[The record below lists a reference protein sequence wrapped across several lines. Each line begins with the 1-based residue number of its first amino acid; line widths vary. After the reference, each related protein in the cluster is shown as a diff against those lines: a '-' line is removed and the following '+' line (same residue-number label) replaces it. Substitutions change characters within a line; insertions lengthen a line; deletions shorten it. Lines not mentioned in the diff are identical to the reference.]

1 MNGLE
6 DFTFKDEFNSFKV
19 EGSSISLFLVLKYLK
34 SPQKR
39 IAFFAKSNSD
49 VEKIEQSIK
58 SLNTNILTCTFPSFD
73 CSFLSNLSP
82 TIDNKRQRIK
92 TLYNLY
98 QNKEMILI
106 SSLESLVEKTISKK
120 SFINSELFLSVNSD
134 INYTKIIEFLK
145 KNNFE
150 LVDFVTNAGEY
161 SKRGEIIDIFSP
173 LSNYPVRVFF
183 HFENIE
189 KIKKISINTQETS
202 IEIDKYEICPPSEF
216 IFNDE
221 NISHFRKEFR
231 ELELINKDDYYQSI
245 SEKNIIEGSEQ
256 FFPILNKSLSP
267 LTDYIGDFELF
278 FYRDYKINFDKAYK
292 DKLSEYGINKEYF
305 LNESSYLLNLQN
317 LDKSLKKFNLN
328 FVSDFSIYTQNI
340 LNFSDQIFLP
350 KKREDILRLI
360 NTKGNIVIFCFDSIT
375 NEVKFKN
382 FASLA
387 KKPLIKINN
396 LFTDRISFGYIY
408 YFNLKI
414 DQSFKVKYQ
423 NIDIN
428 FISDKDLFEKV
439 TQKKT
444 QTPTD
449 NSLIIKDFSKLKSG
463 DLVVHINHGVG
474 QYIGLK
480 TTKLNEIEYEFIEI
494 LYHSNDKLFIPI
506 QNLELISKYGDSD
519 GKVTLD
525 KLGLSNWQKKKAKI
539 KNKIKDIANDLIN
552 VAAKRALDKGE
563 VIDLNSFEYEKFSS
577 QFEFTETSDQIKT
590 INQIRED
597 LYSGQPMDRLVCG
610 DVGFGKTEI
619 AMRASFMCLSAG
631 YQVVMI
637 CPKVLL
643 VNQHFKTFSERFNKF
658 NYRISK
664 ISRFESNN
672 EKKKIKEELTKGKVN
687 LLISTHAIFA
697 NDVTF
702 QKLGL
707 IIIDEEQSFGVE
719 QKEKLKRF
727 KPSCHVLTLT
737 ATPIPRTLQ
746 SSIFKIKDISLIQT
760 PPVNRL
766 NIKTYL
772 MIEDLLEIK
781 KIISTEI
788 NRNGQVFYVAPRI
801 SDLDSIKKKILKSVP
816 NINLACIHGKLNSSQ
831 IEKIYSEFFN
841 KKIDVLLSTA
851 MIESGLDLSNVNTII
866 IEKPQLFG
874 LSQLYQL
881 RGRVG
886 RSSIQAYAYLIVKNI
901 QSLSEDAVK
910 KLKIISKIDKLGA
923 GLSIAS
929 NDLSIRGAG
938 NIIGSEQ
945 SGHIKEVGIELYYKM
960 VQETINELKNISPD
974 SDDWSPNINLGF
986 SINISDNYI
995 KDSNQRLSL
1004 YRELSSIKDLD
1015 QLENMRISLLDKYG
1029 VLSKNLKNLL
1039 IVIEIKI
1046 MAKEL
1051 LIKKIDDTNV
1061 GFVLEFKSNTNLDI
1075 SKILEYAMSN
1085 PSILELKPK
1094 SKLIFRSNCDKI
1106 KKVKDLKK
1114 FLKFIKTNFYLK

>member
-19 EGSSISLFLVLKYLK
+19 ENSSIPLFLALKYFK

-73 CSFLSNLSP
+73 CSFFSNLSP

-120 SFINSELFLSVNSD
+120 SFINSKLVLSVNSD
-134 INYTKIIEFLK
+134 VNYTKIIEYLK

-161 SKRGEIIDIFSP
+161 SRRGEIIDIFSP
-173 LSNYPVRVFF
+173 LSNYSVRVFF

-267 LTDYIGDFELF
+267 LTDYMKGFELF
-278 FYRDYKINFDKAYK
+278 FYKDYKINFNKAYN
-292 DKLSEYGINKEYF
+292 DKLHEYEINKEYF
-305 LNESSYLLNLQN
+305 LNDSSYLLNFQN
-317 LDKSLKKFNLN
+317 LDKSLKN
-328 FVSDFSIYTQNI
+328 FKVNFILDFSIFTENI
-340 LNFSDQIFLP
+340 LNFSDQILLP
-350 KKREDILRLI
+350 NKREDTLKLI
-360 NTKGNIVIFCFDSIT
+360 NTKGNVVIFCFDSIT
-375 NEVKFKN
+375 NQLKFQN

-396 LFTDRISFGYIY
+396 LFRDRISFGYIY
-408 YFNLKI
+408 FFNLKI
-414 DQSFKVKYQ
+414 EQSFKVKYQ

-428 FISDKDLFEKV
+428 FISDKDIFEKV
-439 TQKKT
+439 TQKRT
-444 QTPTD
+444 QSSKD

-463 DLVVHINHGVG
+463 DLVVHIDHGVG

-480 TTKLNEIEYEFIEI
+480 TTKLNDIEYEFIEI

-519 GKVTLD
+519 GKVILD

-643 VNQHFKTFSERFNKF
+643 VNQHFKTFSERFKKF

-664 ISRFESNN
+664 ISRFESNK

-697 NDVTF
+697 NDVRF

-719 QKEKLKRF
+719 QKEKLKKF

-772 MIEDLLEIK
+772 MIEDLMEIK
-781 KIISTEI
+781 KIISNEI

-801 SDLDSIKKKILKSVP
+801 SDLDSIKKKILKTIP
-816 NINLACIHGKLNSSQ
+816 NIRLACIHGKLNSSQ

-841 KKIDVLLSTA
+841 NNIDVLLSTA

-901 QSLSEDAVK
+901 QSLSGDAVK

-945 SGHIKEVGIELYYKM
+945 SGHIKEVGVELYYKM
-960 VQETINELKNISPD
+960 VQETINELKNILPD
-974 SDDWSPNINLGF
+974 SDNWSPNINLGF

-1004 YRELSSIKDLD
+1004 YRELSNIKDLE
-1015 QLENMRISLLDKYG
+1015 QLEKMRISLLDKYG

-1039 IVIEIKI
+1039 LVIEIKI

-1051 LIKKIDDTNV
+1051 LIKKIDDTNI
-1061 GFVLEFKSNTNLDI
+1061 GFVLEFKSNTNLDV
-1075 SKILEYAMSN
+1075 SKILDYARSN
-1085 PSILELKPK
+1085 PSVLELKPK

-1106 KKVKDLKK
+1106 KKVIDLKK
-1114 FLKFIKTNFYLK
+1114 FLEIIKTNFYLK

>member
-120 SFINSELFLSVNSD
+120 SFINSELVLSVNSD

-267 LTDYIGDFELF
+267 LTDYIVDFKLF
-278 FYRDYKINFDKAYK
+278 FYSDYKINFDKAYK
-292 DKLSEYGINKEYF
+292 DKLSEYGINKKYF
-305 LNESSYLLNLQN
+305 LNESSYLFNFQN

-340 LNFSDQIFLP
+340 LNFSDQILLP

-428 FISDKDLFEKV
+428 FISDKDIFEKI

-672 EKKKIKEELTKGKVN
+672 EKKKIKEELTKGKIN

-697 NDVTF
+697 NDVKF

-945 SGHIKEVGIELYYKM
+945 SGHIKEVGVELYYKM

-974 SDDWSPNINLGF
+974 SDEWSPNINLGF

-1004 YRELSSIKDLD
+1004 YRELSSIKDSD